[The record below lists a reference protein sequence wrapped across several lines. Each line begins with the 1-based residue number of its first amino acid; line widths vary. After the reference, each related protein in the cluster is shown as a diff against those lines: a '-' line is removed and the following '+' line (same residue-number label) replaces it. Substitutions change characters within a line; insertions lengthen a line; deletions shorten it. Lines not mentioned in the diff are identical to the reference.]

1 MRGNRHNQVM
11 ATTEDRRELGG
22 SGQWRRE
29 LYEASPEREGEL
41 FSTISGLENE
51 PLYTAE
57 DVDVEHDRDL
67 GYPGVFPFT
76 RGVYPSMYRGRLW
89 TMRQFAGFGTAE
101 ETNERFRYL
110 LEHGQTGLSTAF
122 DMPTLMGY
130 DSDHERSLGE
140 VGREGVAIDSLADTE
155 TLFQGIPL
163 GEVSTSMT
171 INGPAAMLLAFYVCV
186 AEQQGVPRAELRGT
200 IQTDILK
207 EYIAQKEWI
216 FPPEPSMR
224 LVTDMVQYC
233 AQDLPRW
240 HPISISG
247 YHIREAGSNAVQELA
262 FTLANGF
269 AYVDAAIER
278 GMDVDEFAP
287 RLSFFFNAHLD
298 FFEEIAKYRAAR
310 RIWARELRDR
320 YGAKN
325 PRSWLMR
332 FHTQTAGVSLTAQQP
347 EVNIVRTALE
357 ALAAVLGGTQSLH
370 TNSFDE
376 ALALPTENAVRLALR
391 TQQVI
396 AHETGVVNTIDPL
409 GGSYYVEDL
418 TNRLEAEAYEYFD
431 RIEKLGG
438 VVSAIKENF
447 FQREIAEASF
457 RYQAEV
463 EAKQR
468 IVVGVNRYELED
480 EPELELL
487 RIDPALEQQQID
499 RVRALRGRRDS
510 AKVEAALARLKDG
523 AARENVNLMPPL
535 VDAARDYVTLGEM
548 CDALREVWGVWRE
561 TPVF

>member
-1 MRGNRHNQVM
+1 MTRI
-11 ATTEDRRELGG
+11 EDRRDLDG
-22 SGQWRRE
+22 SGEWRRE

-41 FSTISGLENE
+41 FSTISGLENA
-51 PLYTAE
+51 PLYTA
-57 DVDVEHDRDL
+57 DDVETDYDRDL

-76 RGVYPSMYRGRLW
+76 RGVYPSMYRGKLW
-89 TMRQFAGFGTAE
+89 TMRQFAGFGTAA

-110 LEHGQTGLSTAF
+110 LDHGQTGLSTAF

-130 DSDHERSLGE
+130 DSDHARSLGE

-155 TLFQGIPL
+155 TLFDGIPL

-171 INGPAAMLLAFYVCV
+171 INGPAAMLLAFYICV

-224 LVTDMVQYC
+224 LVTDMVEFCSQE
-233 AQDLPRW
+233 LPRW

-247 YHIREAGSNAVQELA
+247 YHIREAGSNAIQELA

-269 AYVDAAIER
+269 AYVDAAVER
-278 GMDVDEFAP
+278 GLDVDDFAP

-320 YGAKN
+320 YGATN

-376 ALALPTENAVRLALR
+376 ALALPTEDAVRIALR

-396 AHETGVVNTIDPL
+396 AHETGVVSTIDPL
-409 GGSYYVEDL
+409 GGSYYLEDL
-418 TNRLEAEAYEYFD
+418 TSRLEAQAYDYFD

-438 VVSAIKENF
+438 VIEAIKDNF
-447 FQREIAEASF
+447 QQREIAEASF

-468 IVVGVNRYELED
+468 IVVGVNRYQLED
-480 EPELELL
+480 ESELEIL

-499 RVRALRGRRDS
+499 RVQGLRARRDS
-510 AKVEAALARLKDG
+510 AKVEAALARLKEG
-523 AARENVNLMPPL
+523 AAREDANLMPLL

-548 CDALREVWGVWRE
+548 CDSLREVWGIWRE

>member
-1 MRGNRHNQVM
+1 MRHM
-11 ATTEDRRELGG
+11 ALTEDRRGLTGMDD
-22 SGQWRRE
+22 WRRE
-29 LYEASPEREGEL
+29 LYEATPEREGEL
-41 FSTISGLENE
+41 SSTISGLPND
-51 PLYTAE
+51 PLYGPE
-57 DVDVEHDRDL
+57 NVEIDHENDL
-67 GYPGVFPFT
+67 GYPGVYPFT
-76 RGVYPSMYRGRLW
+76 RGVYPSMYRGKLW
-89 TMRQFAGFGTAE
+89 TMRQFAGFGTAA

-122 DMPTLMGY
+122 DMPSLMGY
-130 DSDHERSLGE
+130 DSDHPRSLGE
-140 VGREGVAIDSLADTE
+140 VGREGVAVDSLDDME
-155 TLFQGIPL
+155 TLFSGIPL

-171 INGPAAMLLAFYVCV
+171 INSTAAMALAFYVCV

-224 LVTDMVQYC
+224 LVVDMIEFC
-233 AQDLPRW
+233 AEEMPRW
-240 HPISISG
+240 HPVSISG
-247 YHIREAGSNAVQELA
+247 YHIREAGSNAQQELA

-269 AYVDAAIER
+269 AYVEAAVER
-278 GMDVDEFAP
+278 GLDVDDFAP

-310 RIWARELRDR
+310 RIWARELRER
-320 YGAKN
+320 YGARN

-357 ALAAVLGGTQSLH
+357 AMSAVLGGTQSLH

-376 ALALPTENAVRLALR
+376 ALALPTEHAVRIALR

-409 GGSYYVEDL
+409 GGSWYVEDL
-418 TNRLEAEAYEYFD
+418 TNRLEKEAYDYFE

-438 VVSAIKENF
+438 VIPAIKENF
-447 FQREIAEASF
+447 FQREIADASF
-457 RYQAEV
+457 RYQSEV
-463 EAKQR
+463 EAKER
-468 IVVGVNRYELED
+468 IIVGVNRYQAD
-480 EPELELL
+480 EEPPIELL
-487 RIDPALEQQQID
+487 RVDPALEDEQIA
-499 RVRALRGRRDS
+499 RVQAVRARRDS
-510 AKVEAALARLKDG
+510 SAVETALAQLKEAASAEDR
-523 AARENVNLMPPL
+523 NLMPPI
-535 VDAARDYVTLGEM
+535 VEAARAYVTMGEM
-548 CDALREVWGVWRE
+548 CEALRAVWGVWRE